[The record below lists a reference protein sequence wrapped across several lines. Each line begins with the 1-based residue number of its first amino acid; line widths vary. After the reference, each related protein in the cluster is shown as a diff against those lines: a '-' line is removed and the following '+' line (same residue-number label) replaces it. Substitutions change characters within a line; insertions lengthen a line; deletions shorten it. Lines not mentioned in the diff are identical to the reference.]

1 MMNFKHKTRI
11 KICGITNRED
21 AETAVE
27 LGADALGFVFASSP
41 RKIGVK
47 KAQQIISQL
56 PPFVI
61 RVGVFM
67 NQPMDLVIN
76 TIKCTKI
83 NVIQLHGKE
92 TREYC
97 RKISQPV
104 IKRIAVK
111 GNESGDYLMSVMKG
125 YDVTGF
131 ILDPGAG
138 SGEKFKWDII
148 SKINQPLIIAG
159 GLTPENVGRLV
170 QQYHP
175 YAVDVSSGVEM
186 YPGKKDKDKIKKF
199 IKEVRGC

>member
-1 MMNFKHKTRI
+1 MTYKYKTRI
-11 KICGITNRED
+11 KICGITTRED
-21 AETAVE
+21 AETAVK

-41 RKIGVK
+41 RKIGIK

-67 NQPMDLVIN
+67 NQPLDLVIK
-76 TIKCTKI
+76 TIKRTKV

-92 TREYC
+92 TQEYC
-97 RKISQPV
+97 RKIPQPV

-111 GNESGDYLMSVMKG
+111 GNESGDYLISVMKG
-125 YDVTGF
+125 YDVAGF

-138 SGEKFKWDII
+138 SGERFKWDILTT
-148 SKINQPLIIAG
+148 INLPLIIAG
-159 GLTPENVGRLV
+159 GLTPENVGSLV